1 MKKNTVIYLLIAAA
15 AAAAVYF
22 IYFHKPKKPTA
33 TPPTGAST
41 PNPTI
46 DPNTGRVNI
55 TPPGNVNEFTPPPT
69 PTSDT
74 IQQGNGS
81 AQGEVIL
88 MGNTGAESTAKL
100 KIGKD
105 A

>member
-22 IYFHKPKKPTA
+22 IYFHKPQKPTA

-41 PNPTI
+41 PDETI
-46 DPNTGRVNI
+46 DPNTGRINI
-55 TPPGNVNEFTPPPT
+55 TPPGNVNYFTPPPT
-69 PTSDT
+69 PTSDS
-74 IQQGNGS
+74 IQQGSGS
-81 AQGEVIL
+81 SQGEIVL
-88 MGNTGAESTAKL
+88 MGKTKGESTAKL